1 MPITNTYILF
11 QRSGKKVVID
21 KMSTQKQLFK
31 VIVSYMNGD
40 WESNSRPE
48 LKIRIDYHFFNTIH
62 NKQFNSKTNKGL
74 SSKKQNVSI
83 LKCLVKNKKFWGL

>member
-48 LKIRIDYHFFNTIH
+48 LKIRMNWLFITSNLV
-62 NKQFNSKTNKGL
+62 SKLIKD
-74 SSKKQNVSI
+74 
-83 LKCLVKNKKFWGL
+83 